1 MSSSPSRRTRPPRRG
16 RRTVGLLAAV
26 LGVVGVTQPLPRAE
40 GQPVGTSVTPIH
52 FDLNDYNGA
61 WFDSGLDLFGGRSL
75 AVASLP
81 TVGAEDAAT
90 QVSSVGGL
98 LNLDLGSVPG
108 QVESLVSPDGLLAT
122 VAPALSDP
130 LADLGGQIDFDLI
143 EEQIDGLLPT
153 LPDAD
158 LDELLDDLGV
168 DTLEEALTG
177 IGTLLD
183 DVEAQLDAAT
193 GDAIDLGALPVG
205 AEYASLLGDLAE
217 LVGDGIRQPVPI
229 SFTVEAP
236 AAETAH
242 SVTSLIWPTG
252 AANMP
257 FDQSSAFVGT
267 VETQLEDPGL
277 YAFTCKIHPYM
288 LGAVVVDDPV
298 TPGLDFGR
306 ELSTSVRG
314 GIDVPSN
321 ADIIFRLVQAFF
333 KITVVDNW
341 QDFSNTEEGYWDPN
355 YPTAPILVW
364 DDAGN
369 PILLPSLDGFFQ
381 TYFDEGRVLPALT
394 QRPSTPGIG
403 EVWIDTQMEMTAGKD
418 KPGTATMVDVS
429 TWTVDRKVALPEI
442 NMNNP
447 HNMWTNEDQSLIYQ
461 TEWFSDRL
469 TVFERETGEL
479 VRTLEVGPAPSH
491 VMTRTDTGQLHIALN
506 AGNAVVE
513 AAPGGTAI
521 DRRIPTQLPG
531 ERPSHPHAHW
541 MSADGSTMVTPNP
554 GTFNST
560 VVDVPTGE
568 IYHDETGDLPIA
580 SSMTPDS
587 SKYYTAD
594 FLDATVTCNSL
605 GAPACVA
612 PDGSLVPS
620 TTIDLWEHYDP
631 VTGPTGDGPFG
642 GLPIQLPVAPDG
654 QSMLVANTLTS
665 NILVIDPETDAVVS
679 ELPCDAGC
687 HGINFGAQL
696 GGGYYGYVSSKFADT
711 LAIVDPDP
719 NGDGD
724 PSDAA
729 IVGKMELEGTSGTA
743 IDDTVVSEAGMGG
756 MGVLA
761 IPLAYNGWVQQ
772 VPNVGEFRLLTCQQ
786 RHPITYLEAC

>member
-1 MSSSPSRRTRPPRRG
+1 
-16 RRTVGLLAAV
+16 VLA
-26 LGVVGVTQPLPRAE
+26 VVGITEPLPHAQ

-122 VAPALSDP
+122 VAPALADP
-130 LADLGGQIDFDLI
+130 LSDLGGQIDFDLI
-143 EEQIDGLLPT
+143 EDQIGGLLPT
-153 LPDAD
+153 IPDAD
-158 LDELLDDLGV
+158 LDELLGDLGV
-168 DTLEEALTG
+168 DTIEEALTG

-183 DVEAQLDAAT
+183 EVEAQLDAAT

-205 AEYASLLGDLAE
+205 AEYASLLGDLAA

-229 SFTVEAP
+229 SFTVAPP
-236 AAETAH
+236 AAGTAH

-381 TYFDEGRVLPALT
+381 DYFHEGRVLPALT
-394 QRPSTPGIG
+394 ERPSTPGIG

-447 HNMWTNEDQSLIYQ
+447 HNMWTNRDQSLIYQ

-469 TVFERETGEL
+469 TVFDRESGEL
-479 VRTLEVGPAPSH
+479 VRTLDVGPAPSH
-491 VMTRTDTGQLHIALN
+491 VMTRTDTDQLHIALN

-513 AAPGGTAI
+513 AAPGGTGI
-521 DRRIPTQLPG
+521 DRRLPMQLPG
-531 ERPSHPHAHW
+531 ERPAHPHAHW

-554 GTFNST
+554 GLFNST

-587 SKYYTAD
+587 SKYYVAD

-620 TTIDLWEHYDP
+620 TTIDLWAHYDP

-665 NILVIDPETDAVVS
+665 NILVIDPETDTMVA

-687 HGINFGAQL
+687 HGINYGARQ
-696 GGGYYGYVSSKFADT
+696 GGGYYAYVSSKFADT
-711 LAIVDPDP
+711 LAVVDPDP

-724 PSDAA
+724 PSDADV
-729 IVGKMELEGTSGTA
+729 VGKMELEASPGTA
-743 IDDTVVSEAGMGG
+743 MDDTVVSEAGMGG

-761 IPLAYNGWVQQ
+761 VPLAYNGWVQQ
-772 VPNVGEFRLLTCQQ
+772 VPNVGEFRLLTCRQ